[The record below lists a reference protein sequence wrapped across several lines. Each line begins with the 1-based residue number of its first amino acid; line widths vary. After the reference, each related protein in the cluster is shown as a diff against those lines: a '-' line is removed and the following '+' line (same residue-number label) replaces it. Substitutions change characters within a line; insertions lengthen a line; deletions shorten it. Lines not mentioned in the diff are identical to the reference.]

1 MPASPRKSTSVRAI
15 SATLALLERT
25 APGLGARW
33 VERFW
38 FRVPHRRT
46 GQELP
51 EGGTAFSLEVD
62 GGTVRG
68 RRWGHGDDVVY
79 LVHGWGGRS
88 SQLGGFVAP
97 LREAGYSVVAYDAL
111 SHGDSG
117 AGPMGPGRSN
127 VLEHAAALRAVVGA
141 HGPAYGLVAHSLGAM
156 AAALAMREGVV
167 PQRVAYVAP
176 MADAASYTL
185 GFTRMLGAGQRTWTR
200 FIARLERRFQR
211 PLSAF
216 DLAATAADVTTP
228 PLLVVHDR
236 EDRETRWADSEAI
249 VRGWPGA
256 ELVSTTGLG
265 HNRVLADPDVVSRTV
280 DFLVNVD
287 QPMPAGAVARPAGA
301 VAAAA

>member
-1 MPASPRKSTSVRAI
+1 MPASPKKSTSVRTIVA
-15 SATLALLERT
+15 AFGLLERT
-25 APGLGARW
+25 APALGARG

-46 GQELP
+46 DEDLP
-51 EGGTAFSLEVD
+51 TGGTAFALEVQ

-79 LVHGWGGRS
+79 LVHGWGGRGA
-88 SQLGGFVAP
+88 QLGAFVAP

-111 SHGDSG
+111 SHGGS
-117 AGPMGPGRSN
+117 APGPMGPGRSN
-127 VLEHAAALRAVVGA
+127 ILEHVSALRAVVAA
-141 HGPAYGLVAHSLGAM
+141 HGPAYGVVAHSLGGM
-156 AAALAMREGVV
+156 AAALAMREGVL
-167 PQRVAYVAP
+167 PQRAVYVAP

-200 FIARLERRFQR
+200 FIARLERRFLR

-216 DLAATAADVTTP
+216 DLGAAAAEVTTP

-236 EDRETRWADSEAI
+236 EDRETRWADSAAI
-249 VRGWPGA
+249 VRQWPGA

-265 HNRVLADPDVVSRTV
+265 HTRVLADPDVVRR
-280 DFLVNVD
+280 
-287 QPMPAGAVARPAGA
+287 AVAFLGHVDEPASA
-301 VAAAA
+301 QRVAAAA

>member
-1 MPASPRKSTSVRAI
+1 MPASPKKSTSVRTITA
-15 SATLALLERT
+15 AFGLLERT
-25 APGLGARW
+25 APGLGARG

-46 GQELP
+46 GKELP
-51 EGGTAFSLEVD
+51 EGGTAFALEVH

-68 RRWGHGDDVVY
+68 RRWGHEGDVVY
-79 LVHGWGGRS
+79 LVHGWGGRAA
-88 SQLGGFVAP
+88 QLGSFVAP
-97 LREAGYSVVAYDAL
+97 LRAAGYSVVAYDAL
-111 SHGDSG
+111 SHGASG
-117 AGPMGPGRSN
+117 PGPMGSGRSN
-127 VLEHAAALRAVVGA
+127 VLEHVAALRAVVSA
-141 HGPAYGLVAHSLGAM
+141 HGPAYGVVAHSLGGM
-156 AAALAMREGVV
+156 AAALAMRDGVL
-167 PQRVAYVAP
+167 PQRAVYVAP

-236 EDRETRWADSEAI
+236 EDRETRWADSAGI
-249 VRGWPGA
+249 VRRWPGA

-265 HNRVLADPDVVSRTV
+265 HNRVLADPDVVRRAV
-280 DFLVNVD
+280 DFLGRVD
-287 QPMPAGAVARPAGA
+287 EPASART